1 VFTLRIHPK
10 QILLFLITGLLIFLS
25 FSLISGFKKRSFS
38 VGITNPVGKADV
50 KIGQFS
56 FVQTH
61 EGRQEWKLKAEKAE
75 VFEEEQKVHLKEIAV
90 TIQTPQGLELKLD
103 GDEGIIDTFKKD
115 FSLRKKNELMVIQ
128 LSNGYTIKTS
138 GLKWFNDQR
147 ELITEGA
154 AHISGPQVEI
164 DGKELKVAIE
174 NQEVTVSGDVQA
186 WVY

>member
-1 VFTLRIHPK
+1 MTD
-10 QILLFLITGLLIFLS
+10 TGRKS
-25 FSLISGFKKRSFS
+25 DVNISK
-38 VGITNPVGKADV
+38 
-50 KIGQFS
+50 FS

-61 EGRQEWKLKAEKAE
+61 QGERDWELKAEQAE
-75 VFEEEQKVHLKEIAV
+75 VFEKEQKAHLKTIVV
-90 TIQTPQGLELKLD
+90 TLQTPQGLELKLD
-103 GDEGIIDTFKKD
+103 GDEGTIDTFKKD
-115 FSLRKKNELMVIQ
+115 FTLRKKNELMVIQ

-147 ELITEGA
+147 EMITEGA

-164 DGKELKVAIE
+164 DGKELKVEVE

>member
-1 VFTLRIHPK
+1 MHSK
-10 QILLFLITGLLIFLS
+10 QVLLLLIAGLLIFLS
-25 FSLISGFKKRSFS
+25 FSLISGLKKRNFQTAVTDTGRKS
-38 VGITNPVGKADV
+38 DV
-50 KIGQFS
+50 NISQFS

-61 EGRQEWKLKAEKAE
+61 QGERDWELKAEQAE
-75 VFEEEQKVHLKEIAV
+75 VFEKEQKAHLKTIVV
-90 TIQTPQGLELKLD
+90 TLQTPQGLELKLD
-103 GDEGIIDTFKKD
+103 GDEGTIDTFKKD
-115 FSLRKKNELMVIQ
+115 FTLRKKNELMVIQ

-147 ELITEGA
+147 EMITEGA

-164 DGKELKVAIE
+164 DGKELKVEVE

>member
-1 VFTLRIHPK
+1 MLTLRMHPK
-10 QILLFLITGLLIFLS
+10 QILLLMITGLLIFLS
-25 FSLISGFKKRSFS
+25 FSLISSFKKRNFS
-38 VGITNPVGKADV
+38 VMTTGTGGKSDV
-50 KIGQFS
+50 KISQFS

-61 EGRQEWKLKAEKAE
+61 QGARDWELKAERAE
-75 VFEEEQKVHLKEIAV
+75 LFEKEQKAHLEMIAV

-103 GDEGIIDTFKKD
+103 GDEGTIDTFRKD
-115 FSLRKKNELMVIQ
+115 FSLRKKKELMVIQ

-147 ELITEGA
+147 ELMTEGS

-164 DGKELKVAIE
+164 DGKELKVAVE